1 MEEDGGGGGG
11 GGERTRRN
19 GPNIDLAFFLSLDR
33 GYRYIRVRTREVLLS
48 LDASRS
54 SLFVIQAVAVPSAVE
69 YQTTWITRS
78 AAAALRWER

>member
-1 MEEDGGGGGG
+1 MEDGGGGGG
-11 GGERTRRN
+11 GGGERSRRN

-33 GYRYIRVRTREVLLS
+33 DYRCIRVRRYVWGS
-48 LDASRS
+48 SFPRCPRS

-78 AAAALRWER
+78 PAALRWER